1 MSDRNQFLGNY
12 LRNNM
17 PDRERQPFRSNQN
30 ESRDRY
36 SQNRNSYQ
44 YGQQQSNNR
53 QWQQQQYGNNK
64 GAHPARQQGP
74 YNEQQRSNYSQMNNR
89 DGYYNP
95 REHNQASYPQ
105 TNKMLRQDLAFH
117 NNPESITQTL
127 AFENICTKRIC
138 CQNRVHSRYDCPNK
152 CQDF

>member
-12 LRNNM
+12 LHNNM

-30 ESRDRY
+30 ESP
-36 SQNRNSYQ
+36 
-44 YGQQQSNNR
+44 
-53 QWQQQQYGNNK
+53 QYGNDR
-64 GAHPARQQGP
+64 GAHPARQQEP
-74 YNEQQRSNYSQMNNR
+74 YNGQQWSNYSQMNNR

-138 CQNRVHSRYDCPNK
+138 RQNRVHSRYDCPNK
-152 CQDF
+152 RQDF